1 MCFVPGHLVSCLF
14 GWSIIITIE
23 ILRSSGKYM
32 KFQASLI
39 INPFSYSV
47 LHQQNMHFLV
57 QLFATFDYLL
67 QLFNGFLELLATF
80 MTLAKGKKRKG
91 KTAFVSYFY
100 LFSYFFEKN

>member
-47 LHQQNMHFLV
+47 LAAAPVVVL
-57 QLFATFDYLL
+57 D
-67 QLFNGFLELLATF
+67 
-80 MTLAKGKKRKG
+80 
-91 KTAFVSYFY
+91 
-100 LFSYFFEKN
+100 FST